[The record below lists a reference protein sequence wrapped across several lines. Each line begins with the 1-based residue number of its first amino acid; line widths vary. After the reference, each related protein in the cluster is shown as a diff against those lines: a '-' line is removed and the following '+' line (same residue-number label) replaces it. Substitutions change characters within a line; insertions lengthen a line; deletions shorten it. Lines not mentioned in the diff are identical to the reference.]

1 MGSRSSPYLDTDVC
15 IVGGGASGAVAA
27 HILSRR
33 GLRVLLLEEGGR
45 IDGGAGLKAV
55 EPDWETA
62 LVPGRDGTFRP
73 LGKPWSARALG
84 GGMRLFA
91 GIGFRFR
98 EVDFDARGH
107 VAADALDPRWP
118 IGYGDLRPGYDEIEG
133 LFGIAR
139 ADGADPLEPP
149 AAPPRMPPHPFSAQG
164 AVLAEA
170 GTALGLRPFPTPLLI
185 NSVPYRGRPACVH
198 CGPCNE
204 YACPVGA
211 KADVA
216 ETLLRTAARGGTLTI
231 ATRSK
236 ALRIGTGR
244 FDRAD
249 HVEWLDLRARRRHVT
264 RARIVVLAANAVQSA
279 ALLLR
284 SGNRWSPDGLGN
296 RYDMVGRGLCFKVS
310 GYANA
315 TVPSDR
321 VPSAQAPAGPA
332 AGPFSTVAFTDHYL
346 DDASPTGLG
355 GVLYEASPEDRA
367 PRAGRLPLRLH
378 YHAADQ
384 PMWRNRVRLGREPTP
399 LGVPKLIMD
408 YATHPVD
415 RARLGHLADRAARL
429 LRSAGATDVAFEPS
443 RYQHGSRHLHG
454 GCRAGDDP
462 ACSVVDRD
470 GRMHDLENV
479 YVVDGGFFP
488 YPGGVNPTLTILA
501 NAVRISRRI
510 AAGPTAGAA
519 TAVPLG
525 RSTS

>member
-27 HILSRR
+27 HLLSRR

-118 IGYGDLRPGYDEIEG
+118 IGYGDLRPGYDEIEA

-216 ETLLRTAARGGTLTI
+216 ETLLRTAARGGTLTV

-236 ALRIGTGR
+236 ALRIGAGR

-249 HVEWLDLRARRRHVT
+249 HVEWLDLRAMRRHVT

-315 TVPSDR
+315 TVPSAR
-321 VPSAQAPAGPA
+321 APAGPT

-429 LRSAGATDVAFEPS
+429 LRSAGATDVAFEAS

-462 ACSVVDRD
+462 AGSVVDRD

-510 AAGPTAGAA
+510 AAGLTAGAA

>member
-1 MGSRSSPYLDTDVC
+1 
-15 IVGGGASGAVAA
+15 
-27 HILSRR
+27 
-33 GLRVLLLEEGGR
+33 
-45 IDGGAGLKAV
+45 
-55 EPDWETA
+55 
-62 LVPGRDGTFRP
+62 
-73 LGKPWSARALG
+73 
-84 GGMRLFA
+84 
-91 GIGFRFR
+91 
-98 EVDFDARGH
+98 
-107 VAADALDPRWP
+107 
-118 IGYGDLRPGYDEIEG
+118 
-133 LFGIAR
+133 
-139 ADGADPLEPP
+139 
-149 AAPPRMPPHPFSAQG
+149 MPPHPFSAQG

-367 PRAGRLPLRLH
+367 PRAGRLPC
-378 YHAADQ
+378 ACTT
-384 PMWRNRVRLGREPTP
+384 TP
-399 LGVPKLIMD
+399 RTSRCG
-408 YATHPVD
+408 AT
-415 RARLGHLADRAARL
+415 ASG
-429 LRSAGATDVAFEPS
+429 SAGS
-443 RYQHGSRHLHG
+443 RPRW
-454 GCRAGDDP
+454 A
-462 ACSVVDRD
+462 
-470 GRMHDLENV
+470 
-479 YVVDGGFFP
+479 
-488 YPGGVNPTLTILA
+488 
-501 NAVRISRRI
+501 RR
-510 AAGPTAGAA
+510 
-519 TAVPLG
+519 
-525 RSTS
+525 S